1 MQKTWLLGVA
11 LCACS
16 AALTLAQETPPPEAP
31 PRETPPPATPPA
43 EAPAGAG
50 QQTSNYFNPSISV
63 IGNFLGVAGN
73 NDTENLPAA
82 SLRESEVSLQ
92 AVVDP
97 YARADFFI
105 SVGPDGAELEEGFIT
120 FTTLPWGLLAKL
132 GRMRVPFGKT
142 NPLHGHVLPWPDE
155 PLPIV
160 NLLGSEEGWG
170 GDGGSV
176 AKLMALPGDV
186 ASEMTLAV
194 YNGESDGLFSTPEG
208 HREIAYLGRARFF
221 RDLVEST
228 NLDLGLSYGQGPNGI
243 AEGTDTSLQ
252 GVDVMLRWKPL
263 RKATYRSATFRAEA
277 IWSHREDPLATQK
290 AVGWFA
296 SADYQFLKR
305 WFAGARYE
313 RSDHADDASLQDRG
327 IAAVVTFWPS
337 EFSQL
342 RTELRRRSY
351 ANGETADEVLFQV
364 QFAIGAHG
372 AHPF

>member
-16 AALTLAQETPPPEAP
+16 AGLALAQDTPPPETPPPPEAP
-31 PRETPPPATPPA
+31 AATG
-43 EAPAGAG
+43 GAG
-50 QQTSNYFNPSISV
+50 TYFNPSIAV

-82 SLRESEVSLQ
+82 SLRESEVSFQ

-97 YARADFFI
+97 YGRGDFFV
-105 SVGPDGAELEEGFIT
+105 SVGKDGAELEEGFLT
-120 FTTLPWGLLAKL
+120 FTALPWGLLAKI
-132 GRMRVPFGKT
+132 GRMRVPFGKI

-155 PLPIV
+155 PLPMV
-160 NLLGSEEGWG
+160 NLLGGEEGWV
-170 GDGGSV
+170 GDGGSIG
-176 AKLMALPGDV
+176 KLFALPADI
-186 ASEMTLAV
+186 ASEATLAV
-194 YNGESDGLFSTPEG
+194 FNGESDGLFTTPETR
-208 HREIAYLGRARFF
+208 REVAYLGRLRFF

-228 NLDLGLSYGQGPNGI
+228 NLDLGFSYGGGPNGL
-243 AEGTDTSLQ
+243 TDTSDTTLH
-252 GVDVMLRWKPL
+252 GVDATLRWKPL
-263 RKATYRSATFRAEA
+263 RTATFRSAMVRAEA
-277 IWSHREDPLATQK
+277 IWSRRDDPLATQD
-290 AVGWFA
+290 ANGWFV
-296 SADYQFLKR
+296 SAEYQFLKR

-327 IAAVVTFWPS
+327 IAAVLTFWPS

-342 RTELRRRSY
+342 RTEARRRSY
-351 ANGETADEVLFQV
+351 ANGETADEILFQV